1 MSENTH
7 REAIVVSDI
16 EFGESSEFVRKQA
29 KARSAARHEEF
40 LRGIIRRSLGCI
52 ECYKFNSCA
61 QKICTKSENNAVIH
75 QVRSGQW

>member
-7 REAIVVSDI
+7 REAIVVTDI
-16 EFGESSEFVRKQA
+16 EYGESSDAVRKQA
-29 KARSAARHEEF
+29 KAKREARHEDF
-40 LRGIIRRSLGCI
+40 LRGIIRRRLDCI

-75 QVRSGQW
+75 QVRSGKW